1 VISVR
6 ARARVRNGRLVV
18 HEPTDLPEGTEVELV
33 AERPMTAEEF
43 KAWLATIPIA
53 EERLSPKEAAELRR
67 IGQESRSISHEELKA
82 KLAARRNGKT

>member
-18 HEPTDLPEGTEVELV
+18 DEPTDLPEGTEVELV

-43 KAWLATIPIA
+43 KALLQSLPLS
-53 EERLSPKEAAELRR
+53 EERLSPAEAEELRQ
-67 IGQESRSISHEELKA
+67 IGERGQFVSHEDLKA
-82 KLAARRNGKT
+82 KLAARRE